1 MRLRPADWL
10 ILVSAIAVPVTLGL
24 DWFTT
29 PDGHETGWSSLG
41 WVTLALILAHG
52 RPRRSPPS
60 S

>member
-29 PDGHETGWSSLG
+29 PDGHETGWSSR
-41 WVTLALILAHG
+41 WA
-52 RPRRSPPS
+52 
-60 S
+60 